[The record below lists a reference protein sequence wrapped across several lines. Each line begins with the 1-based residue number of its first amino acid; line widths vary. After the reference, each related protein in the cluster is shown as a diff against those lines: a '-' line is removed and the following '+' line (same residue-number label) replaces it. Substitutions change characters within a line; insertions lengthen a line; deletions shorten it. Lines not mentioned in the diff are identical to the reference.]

1 MRSLQRIRTQI
12 RVVSAFR
19 DAATRQTLRRRA
31 QMMAQYS
38 LEAPPQSKSPHNKS
52 PRSLSPPMTPPQAQQ
67 TPRASTHEHAAP
79 IEPHAARPASV
90 LWHQLV
96 NRIRFQ
102 IRVTRAFQAG
112 LGARMSLEHGPHVHH
127 SYTPTSTRRR
137 ESDLPFQGAKAP
149 IAEDIPLGESSQD
162 IG

>member
-38 LEAPPQSKSPHNKS
+38 LDAPPHSKSPHNKS
-52 PRSLSPPMTPPQAQQ
+52 PRSLSPPVTPQAQQ
-67 TPRASTHEHAAP
+67 TPRVSTLDHSAA
-79 IEPHAARPASV
+79 IEPPHAARPASE

-112 LGARMSLEHGPHVHH
+112 LGARMSLEHGPHTHY
-127 SYTPTSTRRR
+127 SYTPTNNRRR
-137 ESDLPFQGAKAP
+137 ESDLPFQTTKAP
-149 IAEDIPLGESSQD
+149 IAEEIPLGESNQD
-162 IG
+162 IA